1 MNKVEINI
9 VEGGP
14 ILVKGETLVTKN
26 GEKLE
31 VTEQYALCRCGQSKN
46 QPYCDGTHKLCNFKG

>member
-1 MNKVEINI
+1 MNTVEINI
-9 VEGGP
+9 LEDGP

-46 QPYCDGTHKLCNFKG
+46 QPYCDGTHKSCNFKG